1 MQSDYNGDV
10 RLKDYYDW
18 SQIVN
23 GNVPGDLPDIQI
35 SFNENNFSSAKKRE
49 RILKSIRNNMIKSIG
64 IKGSQNKMI

>member
-1 MQSDYNGDV
+1 MK
-10 RLKDYYDW
+10 RIHL

-23 GNVPGDLPDIQI
+23 GNFPGDTPNIQI
-35 SFNENNFSSAKKRE
+35 SFNENEFSSAKKRE